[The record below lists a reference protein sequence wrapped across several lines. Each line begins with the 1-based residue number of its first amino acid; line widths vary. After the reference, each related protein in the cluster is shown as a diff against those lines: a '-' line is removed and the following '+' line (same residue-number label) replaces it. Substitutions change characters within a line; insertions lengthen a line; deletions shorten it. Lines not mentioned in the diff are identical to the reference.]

1 MRVGRILPVI
11 ALSLLGVAVAPA
23 TGVSAV
29 DIPVGAL
36 DFSIN
41 VDPPSADQIKPSCD
55 KTPTQIGS
63 EILGGATSVTLTC
76 TVTNPNQVMTGTAS
90 NATLAAQDAGFNS
103 GTMSANCNAQQKFT
117 TTLSVTGSGTSTSVV
132 MSSLSGTVLQACSF
146 SLKFADAQQSSLAGT
161 IELNATVASDPSSFA
176 TSRVISFAFTAK
188 VFVTTGTGAFTGL
201 VGNGEF
207 SQSQSID
214 LSSSVPPTT
223 GGGTPA
229 GSQPE
234 LPSNPEEFCRL
245 NPSQCTFQQSVNQSV
260 RTAGVRTMATP
271 SKMTLTLAKPKK
283 GGVVRIVSPTAPVG
297 QAKGSAAVTAK
308 SKVSLVATPKSV
320 CTVKTNTGKVVGKG
334 TVKASGLLNIK
345 PASNAYTGA
354 KSIKATCTLNKKT
367 FSSSAVKV
375 ALKK

>member
-11 ALSLLGVAVAPA
+11 AVSLLGIALAPP

-29 DIPVGAL
+29 DIPPGAL

-41 VDPPSADQIKPSCD
+41 VDPPSADQINPSCD
-55 KTPTQIGS
+55 KTPTQIGT
-63 EILGGATSVTLTC
+63 EIFGGATSVTLTC
-76 TVTNPNQVMTGTAS
+76 TVTNPNQAITGTAS
-90 NATLAAQDAGFNS
+90 NATLAAQDAGFNN
-103 GTMSANCNAQQKFT
+103 GTLSAKCNAQQKFT
-117 TTLSVTGSGTSTSVV
+117 TTLSVTGSGASTPVA

-161 IELNATVASDPSSFA
+161 IELNATAASDPSSFA

-188 VFVTTGTGAFTGL
+188 VFVTSGTGAFTGL
-201 VGNGEF
+201 VGSGEF
-207 SQSQSID
+207 SQAQSID
-214 LSSSVPPTT
+214 LSSSVPPAS
-223 GGGTPA
+223 GGGTPT
-229 GSQPE
+229 GTPPE

-245 NPSQCTFQQSVNQSV
+245 NPSQCTLQQSHSV
-260 RTAGVRTMATP
+260 RTGSVRKMATP
-271 SKMTLTLAKPKK
+271 SKMTLTLAKPTK
-283 GGVVRIVSPTAPVG
+283 GGVVRIVAPTAPVG
-297 QAKGSAAVTAK
+297 QTTGSAIVTAK

-334 TVKASGLLNIK
+334 TVKASGLLKIK